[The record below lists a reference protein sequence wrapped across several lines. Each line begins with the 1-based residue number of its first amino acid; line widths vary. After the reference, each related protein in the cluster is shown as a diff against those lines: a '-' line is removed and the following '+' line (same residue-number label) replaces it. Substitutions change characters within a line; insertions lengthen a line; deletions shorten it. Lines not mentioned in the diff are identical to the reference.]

1 MSTRRFHPFSVA
13 MGAVALFALAA
24 CGSSTTP
31 TTDGGTGA
39 SAAPATVRIATNN
52 FLLGTQMWVAQE
64 KGYFAEEKIQVES
77 QMYQEGI
84 DGVKAVVAGQADL
97 APALDF
103 AALSAASDRL
113 RILGAIA
120 SPAPGFHKLA
130 VTKGISDAKDLVGK
144 RIGYVDGTLESYVTM
159 KYLEQQGIAQ
169 SDVKLMSMP
178 GLFEIVGALKTGQLD
193 AAWIWANGVDQATAD
208 PNITIMTDDKSVRQV
223 QSIFLVGGTDF
234 VAKNPAAVEG
244 VLRAYQKA
252 TDLVTADPAEAARIV
267 AAGTKGDVKALE
279 TGIPGQG
286 YGLGLSKG
294 QMEQL
299 VNLQKYLVDL
309 GKLTGVT
316 DVSQIVDLTA
326 MRAVAGEKVEVDK

>member
-1 MSTRRFHPFSVA
+1 MFTRRFRLLI
-13 MGAVALFALAA
+13 AVAGAGAAFLLTA
-24 CGSSTTP
+24 CG
-31 TTDGGTGA
+31 GTSPAREAGA
-39 SAAPATVRIATNN
+39 GDAATTVRIATNN
-52 FLLGTQMWVAQE
+52 FLLGTQMWVAMD
-64 KGYFAEEKIQVES
+64 KGYFAEQKIKVEP

-130 VTKGISDAKDLVGK
+130 VTKKITSPKDLVGK

-159 KYLEQQGIAQ
+159 KYLEQQGVAQ
-169 SDVKLMSMP
+169 DQVTLTSMP
-178 GLFEIVGALKTGQLD
+178 GLFEMVGALKTGQID
-193 AAWIWANGVDQATAD
+193 AAWIWANGVDQAKAD
-208 PNITIMTDDKSVRQV
+208 PNLAILTDDKSVRQV

-234 VAKNPAAVEG
+234 VRKNPAAVEG

-252 TDLVTADPAEAARIV
+252 TDDLDTDTAGAAKIV
-267 AAGTKGDVKALE
+267 ASGTKGDLKALE
-279 TGIPGQG
+279 SGIPSQG
-286 YGLGLSKG
+286 YELGLTTA

-299 VNLQKYLVDL
+299 IDLQKYLVGI
-309 GKLTGVT
+309 GKLKDVT
-316 DVSQIVDLTA
+316 DVSTIMDLTA
-326 MRAVAGEKVEVDK
+326 MRAVAGPKVEVGS